1 MADAE
6 AHYDYGLGLYFDG
19 EWLRS
24 WFLSPFFPT
33 SPIFAQAVTKP
44 IDGVVHG
51 WSDVWTDRTD
61 KDWKWAPRPRHLWRH
76 YIRTQFSYA
85 KWFLMSYCLAFESLV
100 VDQKKETCLF
110 SSVSRFFF
118 FCLRTSHFPILL
130 LVSIPFFCY
139 LYSSCTCTTPD

>member
-1 MADAE
+1 MIT
-6 AHYDYGLGLYFDG
+6 
-19 EWLRS
+19 
-24 WFLSPFFPT
+24 FLVSFPPFFPQVQF
-33 SPIFAQAVTKP
+33 SHRPSQNPSI
-44 IDGVVHG
+44 HG

-118 FCLRTSHFPILL
+118 FVCAPHISPFFFLYLSLFLL
-130 LVSIPFFCY
+130 LIQFLYVYNARLDALIVSSWVPFQQ
-139 LYSSCTCTTPD
+139 TPRH